1 MFKPIRYATY
11 LEAEA
16 QEITAVRSGKKTRLR
31 LMAAMARL
39 LQSVSYNDVK
49 VIDICKEAGSAK
61 GTFFIYFKTKEEI
74 VDELL
79 HEYIEF
85 EHRTMPVLDAGME
98 RWLAVKTIVE
108 WYELTFSV
116 NHGLINYMVQLSS
129 LDKSYYQLWRMRNQR
144 LIDRWMPLIEETLN
158 LPSAARDLLDLAVH
172 SVGSIMDQS
181 LFSRYGVGADH
192 SDVDIQS
199 PDMLIE
205 LHSLLMFRAIYGCDP
220 GDSNIKYV
228 AALLKKNLGGENKK
242 DR

>member
-1 MFKPIRYATY
+1 
-11 LEAEA
+11 
-16 QEITAVRSGKKTRLR
+16 
-31 LMAAMARL
+31 
-39 LQSVSYNDVK
+39 
-49 VIDICKEAGSAK
+49 
-61 GTFFIYFKTKEEI
+61 
-74 VDELL
+74 
-79 HEYIEF
+79 
-85 EHRTMPVLDAGME
+85 
-98 RWLAVKTIVE
+98 
-108 WYELTFSV
+108 
-116 NHGLINYMVQLSS
+116 
-129 LDKSYYQLWRMRNQR
+129 
-144 LIDRWMPLIEETLN
+144 MPLIEETLN